1 MLSFLIVQQWKL
13 GQHVRHYLQMD
24 MEFLVI
30 VQDGMPLTLIQ
41 LQGLVVLILITWVLL
56 MGFLNLI
63 YKVLLLHQLQVKS
76 IKLTKRTQ
84 VQPIPLAF
92 S

>member
-1 MLSFLIVQQWKL
+1 MYLQVVLQLK
-13 GQHVRHYLQMD
+13 YLQMD

-30 VQDGMPLTLIQ
+30 VQDGMPLILIQ
-41 LQGLVVLILITWVLL
+41 LQRLVVLISIIWVLL

-63 YKVLLLHQLQVKS
+63 YKVLLLHQLQVKFLKP
-76 IKLTKRTQ
+76 IKRTQ
-84 VQPIPLAF
+84 VQHTHLTF